1 MVRTCPSDTV
11 PEDGYSA
18 YFCATQ
24 LVRDKHAGGMPA
36 KNPTFS
42 VLIGFSARTPRV
54 GGVQRSFCDETAE
67 IRVKPR
73 MTTGAEKKI
82 AFGCFYSKESLI
94 SQEIFKALYG
104 LNR

>member
-1 MVRTCPSDTV
+1 VRTCPSDTA

-24 LVRDKHAGGMPA
+24 LVRDKHAGDMPA

-42 VLIGFSARTPRV
+42 VLSGFSARTPRV
-54 GGVQRSFCDETAE
+54 GGDQRPFCDETAE
-67 IRVKPR
+67 IRVRPR
-73 MTTGAEKKI
+73 MTTGAEKRI
-82 AFGCFYSKESLI
+82 PYGCLYSKESSI
-94 SQEIFKALYG
+94 SQEIFEALYG

>member
-1 MVRTCPSDTV
+1 
-11 PEDGYSA
+11 
-18 YFCATQ
+18 
-24 LVRDKHAGGMPA
+24 
-36 KNPTFS
+36 
-42 VLIGFSARTPRV
+42 
-54 GGVQRSFCDETAE
+54 
-67 IRVKPR
+67 